1 MFSEARVDTGI
12 RMCCP
17 ANLCFH
23 TSLYRLLSRCGL
35 HQTTVIGFGL
45 SFHSQNSQNS
55 QNSSVS
61 HVSFAHLLASLAKV
75 WKRCRDP

>member
-55 QNSSVS
+55 SVS